1 MDRVSKLLSRNA
13 RKILEKET
21 MKRMI
26 LNKKQRAEMKR
37 IVLFFMECTEP
48 ISNPSEKGQV
58 AAKILSHLACFTDR
72 LTGHLNKNQKWE
84 EV

>member
-1 MDRVSKLLSRNA
+1 
-13 RKILEKET
+13 
-21 MKRMI
+21 MI

-37 IVLFFMECTEP
+37 ITKFFMEATALIEDTHLR
-48 ISNPSEKGQV
+48 SAVSV
-58 AAKILSHLACFTDR
+58 KILSRLGCFTDR

>member
-1 MDRVSKLLSRNA
+1 
-13 RKILEKET
+13 

-26 LNKKQRAEMKR
+26 LNKKQRTEMKK
-37 IVLFFMECTEP
+37 ITKFFMEATKLIEDTGLRAMV
-48 ISNPSEKGQV
+48 SV
-58 AAKILSHLACFTDR
+58 KILSRLGCFTDR